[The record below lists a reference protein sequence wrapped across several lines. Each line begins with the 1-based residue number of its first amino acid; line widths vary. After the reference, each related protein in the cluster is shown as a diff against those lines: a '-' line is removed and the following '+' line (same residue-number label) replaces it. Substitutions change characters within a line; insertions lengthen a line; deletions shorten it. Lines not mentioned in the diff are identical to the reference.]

1 MNIELFLAQRL
12 NKQTSS
18 RFSQPI
24 IRIATLAIAVSVAVM
39 ILATAVV
46 TGFQK
51 EIRDKVIGFGSH
63 IQITHFADGNS
74 YESQKISKIDSLK
87 ISLEGIDDITH
98 IQNFAT
104 KAGII
109 KTKEEIQGVILKGVG
124 SDFNPSFFEN
134 NLKAGNIEV
143 YNDTLTSRKVVI
155 SNKLAK
161 QLQLQVDEKMVMY
174 FVQNPPRARTFVI
187 GGIYETGLAELDEI
201 IVLGDIRHIQKLNGW
216 KTNESGGL
224 EVSIAN
230 FDDIEAVTQ
239 KVYHQLGFNLNAQNI
254 QDLHPQIFDW
264 LNLQDLNI
272 QVIIILMIIVAAINM
287 ITTLLI
293 LILEHTQLIG
303 TLKAL
308 GANNW
313 SIRKVFLYNSAYLI
327 GKGLLWGNI
336 AGIGLAL
343 IQFYFEPIRL
353 DAATYYMS
361 VVPIHL
367 KLVHLFLLNSG
378 AFIVCWS
385 ALIIPS
391 YLISKITPIK
401 AIRFE

>member
-12 NKQTSS
+12 NKQSSS
-18 RFSQPI
+18 RFSRPI
-24 IRIATLAIAVSVAVM
+24 IRIATLAIALSVAVM

-87 ISLEGIDDITH
+87 TSLEGIPEITH
-98 IQNFAT
+98 IQSFAS

-109 KTKEEIQGVILKGVG
+109 KTKEEIQGVVLKGVG
-124 SDFNPSFFEN
+124 SDFDASFFEK

-143 YNDTLTSRKVVI
+143 YNNTLTSSKVLI

-161 QLQLQVDEKMVMY
+161 QLQLQVDDKMVMY
-174 FVQNPPRARTFVI
+174 FVQQPPRARTFVI
-187 GGIYETGLAELDEI
+187 GGIYETGFAELDELMVI
-201 IVLGDIRHIQKLNGW
+201 GDIRHIQKLNGW
-216 KTNESGGL
+216 KPNESGGL

-230 FDDIEAVTQ
+230 FDNIDAVTQ
-239 KVYHQLGFNLNAQNI
+239 QVYQQLGYNLNAQSI
-254 QDLHPQIFDW
+254 QELHPQIFDW
-264 LNLQDLNI
+264 LNLQDLNV

-287 ITTLLI
+287 ITALLI
-293 LILEHTQLIG
+293 LILERTQLIG

-313 SIRKVFLYNSAYLI
+313 SIRKVFLYNAAYLI
-327 GKGLLWGNI
+327 GKGLFWGNI
-336 AGIGLAL
+336 AGISLAL
-343 IQFYFEPIRL
+343 IQFYLEPIQL
-353 DAATYYMS
+353 DEATYYMS

-367 KLVHLFLLNSG
+367 KLLHLFLLNLG
-378 AFIVCWS
+378 ALIVCWS
-385 ALIIPS
+385 VLIIPS

>member
-1 MNIELFLAQRL
+1 MNVEHFLAQRL
-12 NKQTSS
+12 KKQISS
-18 RFSQPI
+18 RFSRPI
-24 IRIATLAIAVSVAVM
+24 IRIATLAIALSVAVM
-39 ILATAVV
+39 ILATAVL

-87 ISLEGIDDITH
+87 TSLEGIDDITH
-98 IQNFAT
+98 IQIFAT

-109 KTKEEIQGVILKGVG
+109 KTKEEIQGVVLKGVG
-124 SDFNPSFFEN
+124 SDFNTSFFN
-134 NLKAGNIEV
+134 TNLKAGSV
-143 YNDTLTSRKVVI
+143 TQYNDTLTSNKILI

-161 QLQLQVDEKMVMY
+161 QLQLQVDDQMVMY
-174 FVQNPPRARTFVI
+174 FVQNPPRARTFEI
-187 GGIYETGLAELDEI
+187 GGIYETGFSELDEL
-201 IVLGDIRHIQKLNGW
+201 IVVADIHHIQKLNDW
-216 KTNESGGL
+216 ETNESGGL

-230 FDDIEAVTQ
+230 FDDIDAVTEQ
-239 KVYHQLGFNLNAQNI
+239 VYQQLGFDLNAQNI
-254 QDLHPQIFDW
+254 QELHPQIFDW
-264 LNLQDLNI
+264 LNLQNLNA

-287 ITTLLI
+287 ITAFLI
-293 LILEHTQLIG
+293 LILERTQLIG
-303 TLKAL
+303 ILKAL

-313 SIRKVFLYNSAYLI
+313 SIRKIFLYNAAYLI
-327 GKGLLWGNI
+327 SKGLFWGNI
-336 AGIGLAL
+336 GGVGLAL

-353 DAATYYMS
+353 DEATYYMS

-367 KLVHLFLLNSG
+367 KLLHLFLLNLG
-378 AFIVCWS
+378 ALIICWA

-391 YLISKITPIK
+391 YLITKITPIK

>member
-18 RFSQPI
+18 RFSRPI
-24 IRIATLAIAVSVAVM
+24 IRIATLAIALSVAVM

-51 EIRDKVIGFGSH
+51 NIRDKVIGFGSH
-63 IQITHFADGNS
+63 IQITHFSDGNS

-87 ISLEGIDDITH
+87 SSLEGTDDITH
-98 IQNFAT
+98 IQTFAT

-109 KTKEEIQGVILKGVG
+109 KTKEEIQGVVLKGVG
-124 SDFNPSFFEN
+124 SDFNPSFFN
-134 NLKAGNIEV
+134 TNLKAGSV
-143 YNDTLTSRKVVI
+143 TQYNDTLTSNKVLI

-161 QLQLQVDEKMVMY
+161 QLQLQVDDKMMMY

-187 GGIYETGLAELDEI
+187 GGIYETGLAKLDELM
-201 IVLGDIRHIQKLNGW
+201 VVADIRHIQKLNGW
-216 KTNESGGL
+216 QKNESGGL
-224 EVSIAN
+224 EISIAN
-230 FDDIEAVTQ
+230 FDNIDLVTEL
-239 KVYHQLGFNLNAQNI
+239 VYQQLGFDLNAQSI
-254 QDLHPQIFDW
+254 QELHPQIFDW
-264 LNLQDLNI
+264 LNLQDLNG

-287 ITTLLI
+287 ITALLI

-303 TLKAL
+303 TLKVL

-313 SIRKVFLYNSAYLI
+313 SVRKVFLYNAAYI
-327 GKGLLWGNI
+327 ISKGLFWGNI
-336 AGIGLAL
+336 AGIGLAF
-343 IQFYFEPIRL
+343 IQFYFAPIRL
-353 DAATYYMS
+353 DEATYYMS

-367 KLVHLFLLNSG
+367 KLLHLFLLNSG
-378 AFIVCWS
+378 ALIICWS

-391 YLISKITPIK
+391 YIISKITPIK

>member
-12 NKQTSS
+12 NKQTNS
-18 RFSQPI
+18 RFSRPI
-24 IRIATLAIAVSVAVM
+24 IRIATLAIALSVAVM

-87 ISLEGIDDITH
+87 TSLEGIDDITH
-98 IQNFAT
+98 IQTFAT

-109 KTKEEIQGVILKGVG
+109 KTKEEIQGVVLKGVG
-124 SDFNPSFFEN
+124 SNFNPSFFEN

-143 YNDTLTSRKVVI
+143 YNDTLTSSKVLI

-161 QLQLQVDEKMVMY
+161 QLQLQVDDKMVMY

-187 GGIYETGLAELDEI
+187 GGIYETGLAELDELM
-201 IVLGDIRHIQKLNGW
+201 VVGDIRHIQKLNGW

-230 FDDIEAVTQ
+230 FDDIETITQ
-239 KVYHQLGFNLNAQNI
+239 KVYHQLGFDLNAQNI
-254 QDLHPQIFDW
+254 QELHPQIFDW
-264 LNLQDLNI
+264 LNLQDLNV

-287 ITTLLI
+287 ITALLI
-293 LILEHTQLIG
+293 LIIERTQLIG

-313 SIRKVFLYNSAYLI
+313 SIRKVFLYNAAYLI
-327 GKGLLWGNI
+327 GKGLFWGNI

-367 KLVHLFLLNSG
+367 KLMHLFLLNLG

-391 YLISKITPIK
+391 YLISKTIPIK

>member
-18 RFSQPI
+18 RFSRPI
-24 IRIATLAIAVSVAVM
+24 IRIATLAIALSVAIM

-74 YESQKISKIDSLK
+74 YESQKISNTDSLK
-87 ISLEGIDDITH
+87 TSLEGIDDITH
-98 IQNFAT
+98 IQTFAT

-109 KTKEEIQGVILKGVG
+109 KTKEEIQGVVLKGVG

-134 NLKAGNIEV
+134 KLKVGNIEA
-143 YNDTLTSRKVVI
+143 YNDTLKSNKVLI

-187 GGIYETGLAELDEI
+187 GGIYETELAELDEL
-201 IVLGDIRHIQKLNGW
+201 IVIGDIRHIQKLNGW

-230 FDDIEAVTQ
+230 FHDIEAVTQ
-239 KVYHQLGFNLNAQNI
+239 KVYNQLGFDLNAQNI
-254 QDLHPQIFDW
+254 KELHPQIFDW
-264 LNLQDLNI
+264 LNLQDLNV
-272 QVIIILMIIVAAINM
+272 QVIIILMIIVASINI
-287 ITTLLI
+287 ITALLI
-293 LILEHTQLIG
+293 LILERTQLIG

-313 SIRKVFLYNSAYLI
+313 SIRKVFLYNATYLI
-327 GKGLLWGNI
+327 FKGLLWGNI
-336 AGIGLAL
+336 VGIGTAL
-343 IQFYFEPIRL
+343 IQFFFEPIRL
-353 DAATYYMS
+353 NAATYYMS

-367 KLVHLFLLNSG
+367 NLIHLFLLNLG
-378 AFIVCWS
+378 ALIFCCS

-391 YLISKITPIK
+391 YLISKIIPIK
-401 AIRFE
+401 TIRFE

>member
-18 RFSQPI
+18 RFSRPI
-24 IRIATLAIAVSVAVM
+24 IRIAALAIALSVAVM

-216 KTNESGGL
+216 KNNESGGL

-287 ITTLLI
+287 ITALLI
-293 LILEHTQLIG
+293 LILERTQLIG

-313 SIRKVFLYNSAYLI
+313 SIRKVFLYNAVHLI
-327 GKGLLWGNI
+327 GKGLFWGNI